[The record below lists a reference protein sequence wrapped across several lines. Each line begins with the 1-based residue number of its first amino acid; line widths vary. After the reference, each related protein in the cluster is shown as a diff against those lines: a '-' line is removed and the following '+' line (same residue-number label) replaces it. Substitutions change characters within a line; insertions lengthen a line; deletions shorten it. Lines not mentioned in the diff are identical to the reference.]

1 MTTTERPAT
10 ELPAAVCRLLDQPN
24 PAIVVTVGDSG
35 SAQATVVWIERR
47 GSDLAFFSRSDS
59 VKAHNLRQRPEA
71 VVLVLDPEQEF
82 EPGARCYVTVTG
94 TAAVGPLPDLS
105 FPNRL
110 ARRYMGVDEFPHQG
124 DYCEVVITAVRLGG
138 AGPVTGTLSGW
149 TASRG

>member
-1 MTTTERPAT
+1 MT

-47 GSDLAFFSRSDS
+47 GNDLAFFSRSDS
-59 VKAHNLRQRPEA
+59 VKAHNLRQRPKA

-94 TAAVGPLPDLS
+94 TATVTPLADLS

-110 ARRYMGVDEFPHQG
+110 AGRYMGADEFPHSG
-124 DYCEVVITAVRLGG
+124 DYSEVVIRPERLSG
-138 AGPVTGTLSGW
+138 AGPVTGTPSGW
-149 TASRG
+149 TANPG